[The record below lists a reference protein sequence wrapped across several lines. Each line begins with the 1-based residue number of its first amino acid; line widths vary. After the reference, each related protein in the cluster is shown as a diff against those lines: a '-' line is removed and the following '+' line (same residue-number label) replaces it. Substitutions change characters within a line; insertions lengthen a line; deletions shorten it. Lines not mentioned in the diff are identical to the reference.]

1 MTVIFKTLLYSKAT
15 MSELFNMETSISVLN
30 FFDKIEV
37 HQPSHMRTTR
47 TLKALDARNTSF
59 SFSKV
64 LVSAVVWNAANINHS
79 NAFFNIVDKK
89 ICIECLGSLFR
100 GFQEGEWAG
109 VNL

>member
-1 MTVIFKTLLYSKAT
+1 
-15 MSELFNMETSISVLN
+15 METSISVLI

-37 HQPSHMRTTR
+37 HQPSHMRSTR
-47 TLKALDARNTSF
+47 TLKVLDAKNTSF

-89 ICIECLGSLFR
+89 NLHRMFGFIIPWLSGRRVGRRKFVITVKPR
-100 GFQEGEWAG
+100 GRFTADE
-109 VNL
+109 LLTRC